1 MITKTGDRT
10 SINLFGISMI
20 RSLLTRSTFRT
31 IGARTFRTSGK
42 VLAAD
47 PEPSMMQQFINADKP
62 AKFVKLYHL
71 STFACLALVPV
82 ALAVPNAMSMPL
94 DLAMGVIFPVH
105 GHIGFNYIIS
115 DYVPK
120 AGRGTARTFLLG
132 VTGVTLLGLLKLN
145 VAGDGLTETVK
156 SMWKKPEKKSK

>member
-1 MITKTGDRT
+1 
-10 SINLFGISMI
+10 
-20 RSLLTRSTFRT
+20 
-31 IGARTFRTSGK
+31 
-42 VLAAD
+42 
-47 PEPSMMQQFINADKP
+47 MQQFINADKP

-156 SMWKKPEKKSK
+156 SMWKTPEKKSK